1 MQTTT
6 ASMAPTVQSSY
17 QADSTLHFSGQVTSY
32 RKAATVFIID
42 QDLAVRDAL
51 SVSLCAS
58 GFDVVTYGSAGD
70 FLGMMPISKNGCLLI
85 EFDLVDMTG
94 VELVAR
100 LAEQRVDVP
109 AIIMSAR
116 LRMPLLGRSC
126 PAGIS
131 AILQKPF
138 GQDEMLKCLHRVLGR
153 PSGIWKNT

>member
-1 MQTTT
+1 
-6 ASMAPTVQSSY
+6 MAPIVQSPY
-17 QADSTLHFSGQVTSY
+17 QTSPTLHFSSQVTSD

-51 SVSLCAS
+51 SVSLRAS
-58 GFDVVTYGSAGD
+58 GFDVLAYGSAGD
-70 FLGMMPISKNGCLLI
+70 FLGMMPASRRGCLLI

-100 LAEQRVDVP
+100 LAAQRIEVP

-116 LRMPLLGRSC
+116 LRMPLLGQSC

-138 GQDEMLKCLHRVLGR
+138 GQDEMLKCLDRVLGR
-153 PSGIWKNT
+153 PSGIWKTT